1 MDTLALIINWFGTFL
16 LAIEAIRLSNFRK
29 LTLKFMNLRIA
40 VNAPFVEREDGTIS
54 YPKPAKGF
62 RFISK
67 IYFIIEYSIGLAIV
81 LLLLKVSKLINFVFA
96 TIKYQ
101 FQIFFDCEWYIIILK
116 IFILLIVIIIIP
128 LIIGN
133 SITRIFAIFADKYQ
147 LILQKLEEKI
157 EKGTIGLIGFCLI
170 TIAFI
175 INL

>member
-1 MDTLALIINWFGTFL
+1 
-16 LAIEAIRLSNFRK
+16 
-29 LTLKFMNLRIA
+29 MNLRIA

-116 IFILLIVIIIIP
+116 IFILIIP

-133 SITRIFAIFADKYQ
+133 SITRIFTIFADKYQ